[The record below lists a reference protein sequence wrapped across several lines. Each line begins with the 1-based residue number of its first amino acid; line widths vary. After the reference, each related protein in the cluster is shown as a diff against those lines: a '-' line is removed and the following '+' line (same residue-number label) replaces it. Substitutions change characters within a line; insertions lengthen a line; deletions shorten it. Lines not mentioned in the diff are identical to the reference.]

1 MGGGLAFRDRDV
13 QSGAHGRRADRLHV
27 AVRPE
32 DHGPRGPQ
40 LNLSEWGKVLTRQV
54 SPVITSEPVA
64 GTGMP
69 NPATEPSR
77 MKPTC
82 GSAKDVP
89 PMKVSWGKI
98 VVPNAATAV
107 PSEVVAENPHP
118 TLSATKMV
126 SLPCPDFA
134 ASAGAAISSAI
145 GPRFEMTTERLIEG
159 TYGSGDQKGVAG
171 GRANTRIP

>member
-1 MGGGLAFRDRDV
+1 MGVSPSATGMCSQVRTDGGQIVFTSPFA
-13 QSGAHGRRADRLHV
+13 RRITV
-27 AVRPE
+27 PGVRSSTSRN
-32 DHGPRGPQ
+32 G
-40 LNLSEWGKVLTRQV
+40 GKVLTRQV

-126 SLPCPDFA
+126 SLPCPDLA

-145 GPRFEMTTERLIEG
+145 GPRFEMTTERLKEG
-159 TYGSGDQKGVAG
+159 TYGSGHRKGVAG